1 MASALK
7 TPVLSKPLSKSRI
20 LIGQFLPCLRLA
32 SKTFAEW
39 ASLQQ
44 LPSRR
49 LHIGAFAFEIIV
61 DRPPEAGIGDVV
73 RRIGGAGQVAAC
85 ELVLALGAGLD
96 AGGESVAALAPD
108 GLALARRQRGEEI
121 VEGRE
126 AAVCPMELLVGAQQE
141 ATLAERTPFRLG
153 HEGDVGRGGIA

>member
-32 SKTFAEW
+32 SKAFAEW
-39 ASLQQ
+39 ASFQQ

-96 AGGESVAALAPD
+96 AGEPVGDRIFDRLVVADLEMQERMVLDRAPMP
-108 GLALARRQRGEEI
+108 AEQ
-121 VEGRE
+121 
-126 AAVCPMELLVGAQQE
+126 GA
-141 ATLAERTPFRLG
+141 
-153 HEGDVGRGGIA
+153 